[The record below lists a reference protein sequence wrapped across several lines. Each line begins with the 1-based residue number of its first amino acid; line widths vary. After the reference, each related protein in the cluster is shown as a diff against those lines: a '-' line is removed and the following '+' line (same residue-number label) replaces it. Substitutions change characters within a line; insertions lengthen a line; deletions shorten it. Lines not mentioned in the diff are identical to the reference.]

1 MRILL
6 VNKFLHPRGGAERAV
21 LTLGTELERRGH
33 RVFWFGMQHAENM
46 VRGPDVELVRARD
59 YRGAG
64 LGRFR
69 DAAALLYSF
78 EARSRF
84 DRLLERAR
92 PHVVHVHNLYH
103 QLTPSVLDAARDR
116 GVPVVMTLHDYK
128 LVCPRY
134 DMLRRG
140 HPCDACVEEGPAAC
154 LRYRCG
160 GSWAGSLLLAA
171 EAALHR
177 LRGSYSPVRRFLVPS
192 RFLLGV
198 LQRGGW
204 EEAKLRHL
212 PNFASAT
219 APAPEQAHAE
229 RFLYAG
235 RLAAEKGIGTLL
247 RAVGGLGRGTLV
259 VCGSGP
265 LEAEVGRAAAAAP
278 ERIVLRGHLPAA
290 DLWREMTAAR
300 FTVLPSE
307 CFENAPLALLESMAL
322 GRAVLA
328 SRIGGIPELVAPGE
342 TGELVPA
349 WDSAA
354 WRAALERALADPERM
369 RRMGDAARRAAT
381 ERFGLGRHVDAVES
395 VYAEVAA

>member
-1 MRILL
+1 M
-6 VNKFLHPRGGAERAV
+6 
-21 LTLGTELERRGH
+21 LTLGSELERRGH
-33 RVFWFGMQHAENM
+33 RVFWFGMQHAENG
-46 VRGPDVELVRARD
+46 VHGQDVELVRARD
-59 YRGAG
+59 YRAAG

-69 DAAALLYSF
+69 DAASLLYSF
-78 EARSRF
+78 EARVRF
-84 DRLLERAR
+84 GRLLDRAR

-140 HPCDACVEEGPAAC
+140 RPCDTCVEEGPAAC

-160 GSWAGSLLLAA
+160 GSWAESLLLTA

-177 LRGSYSPVRRFLVPS
+177 LRGSYAPVRRFLVPS

-204 EEAKLRHL
+204 EETKLRHL
-212 PNFASAT
+212 PNFASA
-219 APAPEQAHAE
+219 AAPEPERPHAD

-247 RAVGGLGRGTLV
+247 QAVGALGRGTLV
-259 VCGSGP
+259 VCGGGP
-265 LEAEVGRAAAAAP
+265 LEAEVRQAAAAAP
-278 ERIVLRGHLPAA
+278 GRIVLRGHLPAA
-290 DLWREMTAAR
+290 DLWREMTAAC

-342 TGELVPA
+342 TGVLVPA
-349 WDSAA
+349 WDAAA
-354 WRAALERALADPERM
+354 WRAALERALADPEGM
-369 RRMGDAARRAAT
+369 RRMGDAARRAALD
-381 ERFGLGRHVDAVES
+381 RFGLARHVDAVES
-395 VYAEVAA
+395 VYTEVAA